1 MDDQKTLPEPLIT
14 ISPER
19 LSGAPEFTLTRVPLK
34 NLFDYLTE
42 GSPLDEF
49 LQHFP
54 GVTLEH
60 AVAVLDLAQDTL
72 VASLQTAQKADAAE

>member
-1 MDDQKTLPEPLIT
+1 MEDQKTLPEPLIT

-54 GVTLEH
+54 GVRH
-60 AVAVLDLAQDTL
+60 AIAIRISGTIEQPCNPIPRLPVDG
-72 VASLQTAQKADAAE
+72 